1 MANIKRANA
10 SGITKSGTAISDV
23 PDAPTI
29 GAVSDLGT
37 GSTASVAY
45 TAATTG
51 GAATTFTATSS
62 PGGFTGT
69 GSSPITVSGLTAG
82 TAYTFTVTASNSTG
96 SSPASSASSSLTLAS
111 VGAFESIASATGTGS
126 SGTITFSSIPST
138 YKHLQIRWN
147 ARIDTNVTTQNLRMQ
162 VNADTGSNYA
172 IHWLYGDGSTADVT
186 GSASATFMHILAG
199 TAGAS
204 ATANIMGVGILDILD
219 YSSTTKNK
227 TVKINPGTD
236 LNGSGGY
243 VSVCSG
249 LWISTSAITSISLY
263 PPSGNFTTASTFA
276 LYGIKGA

>member
-69 GSSPITVSGLTAG
+69 GSSPITVSGLTES

-96 SSPASSASSSLTLAS
+96 SATSSASSSLTLTP
-111 VGAFESIASATGTGS
+111 VGKYESIASATGTGS
-126 SGTITFSSIPST
+126 SGTISFTSIPST
-138 YKHLQIRWN
+138 YKHLQIRYMP
-147 ARIDTNVTTQNLRMQ
+147 TTTTSSQTIYLR
-162 VNADTGSNYA
+162 VNSDTGTNYA
-172 IHWLYGDGSTADVT
+172 KHKLVGT
-186 GSASATFMHILAG
+186 GAATSAGG
-199 TAGAS
+199 TASTSSIEISGI
-204 ATANIMGVGILDILD
+204 NIGQGTTYPSCGIIDIHD
-219 YSSTTKNK
+219 YASTTKYK
-227 TVKINPGTD
+227 TIRDIGAFD
-236 LNGSGGY
+236 ANGSGEINL
-243 VSVCSG
+243 VSG
-249 LWISTSAITSISLY
+249 LWINTAAITSITIFVGA
-263 PPSGNFTTASTFA
+263 GNFATSSVFA